1 MTWEETI
8 LEVRANPAYKDL
20 VIDAYLGD
28 NLADNVNRFRVSQEF
43 KTTLNELSN
52 QKTKVK
58 NANLLDIGAGNGIS
72 TIAFA
77 LEGFQVTALEP
88 DPSNTIGAGAIR
100 KAATQFEVQDKVEV
114 VEAWGEKLPF
124 DDETFDIVFG
134 RQVMHHAHQLEQFV
148 AEAARV
154 LKKGGLLM
162 TVRDHVVSDEKDK
175 EAFLKRH
182 PLHKFYGGENAFTI
196 EEYTGAIKKAN
207 LEILKSIGPSD
218 SPINYDPWTKGK
230 MKETI
235 ANKVGRIF
243 SNNITTE
250 LAWKLQMSRLN
261 KLPGRLYS
269 FIATKSK

>member
-8 LEVRANPAYKDL
+8 QEIRSNPSYKELVR
-20 VIDAYLGD
+20 DAYLGE
-28 NLADNVNRFRVSQEF
+28 NLVDNVNRFRVSQEF
-43 KTTLNELSN
+43 KTTLSELSN
-52 QKTKVK
+52 QNK
-58 NANLLDIGAGNGIS
+58 NIKGAKILDIGAGNGIS

-77 LEGFQVTALEP
+77 LEGLEVVALEP

-100 KAATQFEVQDKVEV
+100 KAAAQFEVENKVEV

-124 DDETFDIVFG
+124 EDQAFDIVFG
-134 RQVMHHAHQLEQFV
+134 RQVMHHAHELEQFV

-162 TVRDHVVSDEKDK
+162 TVRDHVISDDKDK
-175 EAFLKRH
+175 EAFLNRH

-207 LEILKSIGPSD
+207 LKILKSIGPSD

-235 ANKVGRIF
+235 ANKIGSIF

-269 FIATKSK
+269 FIATKN